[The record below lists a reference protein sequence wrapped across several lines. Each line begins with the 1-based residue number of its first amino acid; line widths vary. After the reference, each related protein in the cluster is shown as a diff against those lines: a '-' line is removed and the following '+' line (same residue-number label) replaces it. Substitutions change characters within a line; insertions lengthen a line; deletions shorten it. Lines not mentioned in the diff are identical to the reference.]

1 MLIDSLE
8 NKKKIVNNLIEIS
21 EFEGWS
27 DHSLRLAFNKS
38 QIDEKY
44 LDIIFENKIFS
55 AIEFINELRLQ
66 NLIELCK
73 SSSEFN
79 SKKISEKI
87 SFALFNFLDFDKK
100 NKISFKRLIN
110 FYVNPQNL
118 IFYKNFGLRPTKMAF
133 SQSYRIADFIWN
145 LCGDQ
150 STDFNF
156 FSKRFILSKIII
168 RSFIYFVNDSSSN
181 SQATKNFIEQQ
192 IFKVLKFNKYKNIS
206 KQKLNFLK
214 NKLDEIL
221 LEQNNYPKK
230 ISNLLNEIPFI
241 RLIKKNHFK

>member
-1 MLIDSLE
+1 MLIDSFE
-8 NKKKIVNNLIEIS
+8 NKQKIVNNLIEIS

-27 DHSLRLAFNKS
+27 DYSLRLAFNKS
-38 QIDEKY
+38 QVDEKY

-55 AIEFINELRLQ
+55 AIEFITELRLK
-66 NLIELCK
+66 NLLELCK
-73 SSSEFN
+73 TSSEFS
-79 SKKISEKI
+79 SKKISDKI
-87 SFALFNFLDFDKK
+87 ALALFNFLDLDKN
-100 NKISFKRLIN
+100 NKVSFKRLVN
-110 FYVNPQNL
+110 FYINPQNL
-118 IFYKNFGLRPTKMAF
+118 IFYKNFGLKPTKVAF
-133 SQSYRIADFIWN
+133 SQSYRVADFIWN

-156 FSKRFILSKIII
+156 FSKRMILSKIVM
-168 RSFIYFVNDSSSN
+168 RSFVYFVNDN
-181 SQATKNFIEQQ
+181 SLNSCATKNFIEQQ
-192 IFKVLKFNKYKNIS
+192 ILKVLKFNKYKNIS
-206 KQKLNFLK
+206 KQKFSFLK